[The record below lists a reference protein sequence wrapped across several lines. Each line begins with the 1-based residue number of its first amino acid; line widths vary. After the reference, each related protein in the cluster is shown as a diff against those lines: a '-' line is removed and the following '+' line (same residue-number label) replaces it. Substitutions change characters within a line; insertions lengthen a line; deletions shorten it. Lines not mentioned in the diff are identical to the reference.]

1 MKHNVYPDQEV
12 LILKGARKRRI
23 RRTVHERMHQGKI
36 FHIVRVDGQNRNA
49 SRDDD
54 GTWHVVVPSDRSD
67 REITRTWW

>member
-36 FHIVRVDGQNRNA
+36 IHIVRVDGQNRYA

-54 GTWHVVVPSDRSD
+54 GTWLVVVPSDRSD

>member
-36 FHIVRVDGQNRNA
+36 IHVGRVDGQNRYA
-49 SRDDD
+49 AKDDD
-54 GTWHVVVPSDRSD
+54 GTWLVVVPSDRSD
-67 REITRTWW
+67 RETTRTLW